1 MYGIYQCPCRSAR
14 SINNVYYYKCV
25 DFVHTYSLSEVIA
38 LFITDREIQSTAL
51 EALYLVEH
59 LTLNGCSPNTVAEIE
74 HLQLNYSVLEEST
87 RRAVLG
93 SNLLT
98 SIILERN
105 GSLDSLSEDF
115 LYNFVRNNI
124 VGQTATYSSFVVLEP
139 EVYPKHQSFAPMAT
153 TKSGTIE
160 TLDLSLS
167 YDYRSSDS
175 YTVLKTKNWDN
186 ITETK
191 TKKQIW

>member
-1 MYGIYQCPCRSAR
+1 M
-14 SINNVYYYKCV
+14 
-25 DFVHTYSLSEVIA
+25 
-38 LFITDREIQSTAL
+38 FITDREIQSTAL
-51 EALYLVEH
+51 ETLYLVEH
-59 LTLNGCSPNTVAEIE
+59 LTLNSCSPNTATEIE
-74 HLQLNYSVLEEST
+74 NLQLNYSVLEEST
-87 RRAVLG
+87 HRAVLG

-160 TLDLSLS
+160 TLDLSVS
-167 YDYRSSDS
+167 YDYRKSEPYSF
-175 YTVLKTKNWDN
+175 LKTKNWDN
-186 ITETK
+186 ITETI
-191 TKKQIW
+191 TRKQIW

>member
-1 MYGIYQCPCRSAR
+1 M
-14 SINNVYYYKCV
+14 
-25 DFVHTYSLSEVIA
+25 
-38 LFITDREIQSTAL
+38 
-51 EALYLVEH
+51 VEY
-59 LTLNGCSPNTVAEIE
+59 LTLNSCSPNTAAEIE
-74 HLQLNYSVLEEST
+74 NLQLNYSVLEEST

>member
-1 MYGIYQCPCRSAR
+1 M
-14 SINNVYYYKCV
+14 
-25 DFVHTYSLSEVIA
+25 
-38 LFITDREIQSTAL
+38 
-51 EALYLVEH
+51 VEH
-59 LTLNGCSPNTVAEIE
+59 LTLNSCSPNTAAEIE
-74 HLQLNYSVLEEST
+74 NLQLNYSVLEEST

-139 EVYPKHQSFAPMAT
+139 EVYPKHQSLVPMAT
-153 TKSGTIE
+153 TKNGTIE

-167 YDYRSSDS
+167 YDYRASDS